1 MFPPDITCICQWL
14 WVVVKG
20 DGGAMREQEE
30 KEEEVIIHYNI
41 SNPIKNHLQPTRSIN
56 NNNINFLLFLPLLNL
71 VWQFLKV

>member
-30 KEEEVIIHYNI
+30 KEEEVYTLGQFLAI
-41 SNPIKNHLQPTRSIN
+41 SI
-56 NNNINFLLFLPLLNL
+56 FLPH
-71 VWQFLKV
+71 